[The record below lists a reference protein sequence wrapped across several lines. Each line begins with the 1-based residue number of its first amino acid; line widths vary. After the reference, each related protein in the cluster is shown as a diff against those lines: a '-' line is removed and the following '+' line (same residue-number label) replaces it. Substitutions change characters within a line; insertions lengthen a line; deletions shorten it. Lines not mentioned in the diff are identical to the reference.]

1 MKYQARSETFLN
13 EFTRMLSEL
22 FSLSFEI
29 LSGQFDLNVYTS
41 FYFLKFADGQ
51 SVKPKLPA
59 IYRFFPE
66 KLRRMKCQAILKKNA
81 EILIE
86 VNKGRM
92 KPDIMYKVNESFR
105 RFKAEEEKQVE
116 VVYKRINKL
125 LEEAIVK
132 KTKVKMKK
140 KPFART
146 VMPQLMN
153 LTVNPLLINSS
164 GH

>member
-125 LEEAIVK
+125 LEESIVK
-132 KTKVKMKK
+132 KNKSKNEIEQELRNMTSKIKILKIL
-140 KPFART
+140 A
-146 VMPQLMN
+146 
-153 LTVNPLLINSS
+153 
-164 GH
+164 